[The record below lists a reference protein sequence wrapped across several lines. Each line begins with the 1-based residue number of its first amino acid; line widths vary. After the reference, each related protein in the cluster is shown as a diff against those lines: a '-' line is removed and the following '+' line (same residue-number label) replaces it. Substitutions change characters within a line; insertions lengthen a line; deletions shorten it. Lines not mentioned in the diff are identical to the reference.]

1 MPLKRGS
8 SQKVISSNI
17 SELTHHG
24 SRPRSHEQIV
34 AIALANARRHP
45 KQHGGLIEHA
55 LRAAHNVARQMQ
67 GGGGALP
74 LAKPPGTLAAPP
86 FAGPLKGH
94 GPGRTDRIPL
104 DVKPGSYV
112 MPADSVSIMGDG
124 NSGNGMLALKTM
136 FLNLTGGIQMPPG
149 KRGRYGPMSI
159 TPPGMPKPPHAQ
171 MHKNTTKTQR
181 KHAEGGEADL
191 PYHDSPPTQPT
202 GNEDNQVWHGEG
214 EHKQSKYYKWDA
226 EGEDQGDNVPI
237 IAADG
242 EVIIPPELIQAKF
255 GSLDKGHQI
264 LDKFVLLLRNEE
276 IKRLKTAPPPK
287 K

>member
-45 KQHGGLIEHA
+45 KQDGGLVEKA
-55 LRAAHNVARQMQ
+55 LRAAHNVARELQ

-74 LAKPPGTLAAPP
+74 LTGQPGALVAKP
-86 FAGPLKGH
+86 FAGPLKGES
-94 GPGRTDRIPL
+94 PGRTDNRRL
-104 DVKPGSYV
+104 DVKAGSYV
-112 MPADSVSIMGDG
+112 MPADTLSIMGEG
-124 NSGNGMLALKTM
+124 NSAAGQLGIKQM
-136 FLNLTGGIQMPPG
+136 FTGLNLSGGIKMPPG
-149 KRGRYGPMSI
+149 RRGRYGPMSI

-171 MHKNTTKTQR
+171 MKKPKQQR
-181 KHAEGGEADL
+181 HAEGGEADL

-202 GNEDNQVWHGEG
+202 GDEG
-214 EHKQSKYYKWDA
+214 DREL
-226 EGEDQGDNVPI
+226 VPI

-242 EVIIPPELIQAKF
+242 EMIIPPELIQAKF

-264 LDKFVLLLRNEE
+264 LDKFVLLLRAEE